1 MPQPPESAD
10 LLETI
15 IGVAPG
21 SALSQLRAQRPDI
34 VRHTQGSHDVLLSP
48 SDPGGLSLAE
58 RALVAARVAEL
69 SGHAGL
75 TRHYR
80 SLLAERGDPPQS
92 QRQDTI
98 LRHVERVT
106 TAPGTALPGHIDA
119 LRAAGLE
126 RAGHRRTDADRRV
139 RQLPG
144 ARRGGPG
151 AAGAGKSRMNAK
163 RFTLEAVDWAPWLP
177 PVTLGHRNAG
187 ATGGAG

>member
-1 MPQPPESAD
+1 MPKPPESAD

-34 VRHTQGSHDVLLSP
+34 VGHTQGSHDVLLSP
-48 SDPGGLSLAE
+48 ADPGGLSLTE

-80 SLLAERGDPPQS
+80 RLLAERGGPPHD

-106 TAPGTALPGHIDA
+106 TALGTALPAHIEA
-119 LRAAGLE
+119 LRAAGMSARDIVALTQIVAFVSYQV
-126 RAGHRRTDADRRV
+126 RAAVGLA
-139 RQLPG
+139 LLAEG
-144 ARRGGPG
+144 
-151 AAGAGKSRMNAK
+151 NA
-163 RFTLEAVDWAPWLP
+163 V
-177 PVTLGHRNAG
+177 
-187 ATGGAG
+187 

>member
-21 SALSQLRAQRPDI
+21 SAISQLRAQRPDI

-48 SDPGGLSLAE
+48 ADPGGLSLAE

-69 SGHAGL
+69 SGHPGL

-80 SLLAERGDPPQS
+80 SLLAERGDPPHS

-98 LRHVERVT
+98 VHHVEQVT
-106 TAPGTALPGHIDA
+106 TAPGTALPTHIDA
-119 LRAAGLE
+119 LRAAGLSARDIVALTQIVAFVSYQV
-126 RAGHRRTDADRRV
+126 RAAVGLALLAKE
-139 RQLPG
+139 Q
-144 ARRGGPG
+144 
-151 AAGAGKSRMNAK
+151 AA
-163 RFTLEAVDWAPWLP
+163 
-177 PVTLGHRNAG
+177 
-187 ATGGAG
+187 